1 MKKPSHGPGHGDC
14 CDVQQHIDDD
24 KEDRIKRALTPN
36 DNSKITTED
45 YREKDLAELEK
56 IQKTGSNAL
65 DKMSKIE
72 NKLSPVDITHDVSGH
87 KKDITEM
94 CVDATKGDT
103 ITHHEELSD
112 KENIDENIDDNGP
125 SLLVMPEDLMSHVL
139 TYSATNTSSNLY
151 ALCEL
156 WDFAG
161 QKEFYATHQAFLT
174 SNAVY
179 LVVADMNSDISK
191 QSTSQCF
198 ANFQDVGGYVDFW
211 FDSIHCHRT
220 VDNPVTEHFE
230 PPILL
235 VFTGKDKCDKA
246 QFTKRK
252 EELDKQIDEVLG
264 HRSKYHHLHEKFY
277 LSNTEDS
284 EEEFLTLQN
293 AIFKTARKM
302 DIWGKAFPL
311 KWILLEQLIEL
322 NKDNGKN
329 FITFTDMVN
338 MGKHPDI
345 NILKKKDLLMFLRF
359 QHNVG
364 NVIFFENIPDLIILK
379 PQWLADAFRCFV
391 SDRVDN
397 SRLHHLD
404 DWILFKQY
412 GKISESL
419 ITKLF
424 KSKQGSQFSGQKVN
438 LHKIMEK
445 LDILVRIENSRFYM
459 MPSKM
464 PASAF
469 EDVCKSVNIRTEGCK
484 RTSWLCL
491 KFDFLPPSFFNHL
504 SAWFIRHYYPSK
516 VDSASGSFALYR
528 GICMF
533 DIDRSGCE
541 KILVTMSTDIIALQV
556 VSFSKQQREVGDTCS
571 NIYNK
576 VKGVVEEIKESYRV
590 KLSFGLNFKCSDG
603 DFYKD
608 TFDYDTLTNNQE
620 CFCPQHKTVHLS
632 EKLYAPWMKTE
643 VKRIPDR
650 AKPITK
656 QDDLNPSNIIFCIFS
671 YHIFIL

>member
-1 MKKPSHGPGHGDC
+1 MYTLQNLLPETYYELKMRSVYKDAKSHYSESMTKQTLKLVLPEAINQLSEEDKIRYKKLMDSSQTENRYFVRIMIVGKESAGKTC
-14 CDVQQHIDDD
+14 LLRRLLKESISDVSSTDGVDIVVRRCKINIEDGKWTIDKDIDDD

-364 NVIFFENIPDLIILK
+364 NVIFFENI
-379 PQWLADAFRCFV
+379 
-391 SDRVDN
+391 
-397 SRLHHLD
+397 
-404 DWILFKQY
+404 
-412 GKISESL
+412 
-419 ITKLF
+419 
-424 KSKQGSQFSGQKVN
+424 
-438 LHKIMEK
+438 
-445 LDILVRIENSRFYM
+445 
-459 MPSKM
+459 
-464 PASAF
+464 
-469 EDVCKSVNIRTEGCK
+469 
-484 RTSWLCL
+484 
-491 KFDFLPPSFFNHL
+491 
-504 SAWFIRHYYPSK
+504 
-516 VDSASGSFALYR
+516 
-528 GICMF
+528 
-533 DIDRSGCE
+533 
-541 KILVTMSTDIIALQV
+541 
-556 VSFSKQQREVGDTCS
+556 
-571 NIYNK
+571 
-576 VKGVVEEIKESYRV
+576 
-590 KLSFGLNFKCSDG
+590 
-603 DFYKD
+603 
-608 TFDYDTLTNNQE
+608 
-620 CFCPQHKTVHLS
+620 
-632 EKLYAPWMKTE
+632 
-643 VKRIPDR
+643 
-650 AKPITK
+650 
-656 QDDLNPSNIIFCIFS
+656 QD
-671 YHIFIL
+671 